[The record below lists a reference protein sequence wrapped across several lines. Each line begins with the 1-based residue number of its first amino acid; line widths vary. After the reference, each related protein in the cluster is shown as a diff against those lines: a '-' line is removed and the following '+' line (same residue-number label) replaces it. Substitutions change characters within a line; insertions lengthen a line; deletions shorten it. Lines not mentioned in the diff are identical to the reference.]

1 MPVCTSG
8 PGCGALTAKLAVL
21 LSGSGRTLQNLLDEI
36 AAGRLDAAVQVV
48 VASNST
54 AFGLERAKRAGI
66 DTAIV
71 RRRDFETLEA
81 FGEAITA
88 VLDRHPVDLVIGA
101 GFTQRYLF
109 PPKFKGR
116 CLHIHPALLP
126 RYGGQGMYGHYVHE
140 AVIASGDAES
150 GCTVFIADH
159 EYDTGPIVL
168 QKRVP
173 VLPGDTPETLA
184 ERVFEAE
191 KQAYPEA
198 IREVAHKLGLTI

>member
-1 MPVCTSG
+1 MPVCIGG
-8 PGCGALTAKLAVL
+8 PGSGALTAKLAVL
-21 LSGSGRTLQNLLDEI
+21 LSGGGRTLQNLLDEI
-36 AAGRLDAAVQVV
+36 AAGRLDATVQVV

-54 AFGLERAKRAGI
+54 AFGLERAKQASI
-66 DTAIV
+66 DTAVV

-81 FGEAITA
+81 FSDAITA
-88 VLDRHPVDLVIGA
+88 VLDRYGIDLVIGA

-109 PPKFKGR
+109 PSNFNGR
-116 CLHIHPALLP
+116 YLNIHPGLLP
-126 RYGGQGMYGHYVHE
+126 KYGGQGMYGHHVHE
-140 AVIASGDAES
+140 AVIASGDTES

-173 VLPGDTPETLA
+173 VLPDDTPETLA

-191 KQAYPEA
+191 QQAYPEA
-198 IREVAHKLGLTI
+198 IRQVAHKLGLI

>member
-1 MPVCTSG
+1 V
-8 PGCGALTAKLAVL
+8 TAKLAVL
-21 LSGSGRTLQNLLDEI
+21 LSGGGRTLQNLLDQI
-36 AAGRLDAAVQVV
+36 AAGRLDAEVQVV

-54 AFGLERAKRAGI
+54 AFGLERAKQAGI

-88 VLDRHPVDLVIGA
+88 VLDRYEIDLVIGA

-109 PPKFKGR
+109 PPRFKGR
-116 CLHIHPALLP
+116 SLHIHPALLP
-126 RYGGQGMYGHYVHE
+126 RYGGQGMYGHHVHE

-159 EYDTGPIVL
+159 EYDTGPIVI

-198 IREVAHKLGLTI
+198 IRQVAQKLGLTI

>member
-1 MPVCTSG
+1 
-8 PGCGALTAKLAVL
+8 LTAKLAVL
-21 LSGSGRTLQNLLDEI
+21 LSGGGRTLQNLLDEI
-36 AAGRLDAAVQVV
+36 AASRLDAAIQVV

-54 AFGLERAKRAGI
+54 AFGLERARQAGI

-81 FGEAITA
+81 FSDAITA
-88 VLDRHPVDLVIGA
+88 ILGRYEIDLVVGA
-101 GFTQRYLF
+101 GFTQRYIF
-109 PPKFKGR
+109 PPRFSGR
-116 CLHIHPALLP
+116 YLNIHPGLLP
-126 RYGGQGMYGHYVHE
+126 KYGGQGMYGHHVHE

-191 KQAYPEA
+191 KEAYPEA
-198 IREVAHKLGLTI
+198 IRQVAQKLGLTR

>member
-1 MPVCTSG
+1 V
-8 PGCGALTAKLAVL
+8 TAKLAVL
-21 LSGSGRTLQNLLDEI
+21 LSGGGRTLQNLLDEI
-36 AAGRLDAAVQVV
+36 AAGRLDATVQVV

-54 AFGLERAKRAGI
+54 ALGLERAKQAGI
-66 DTAIV
+66 DTAVV
-71 RRRDFETLEA
+71 RRREFETLEA
-81 FGEAITA
+81 FSDAITA
-88 VLDRHPVDLVIGA
+88 VLDRYEIDLVIGA

-126 RYGGQGMYGHYVHE
+126 KYGGQGMYGHHVHE
-140 AVIASGDAES
+140 AVIAAGDTES

-173 VLPGDTPETLA
+173 VLTDDTPETLA

-198 IREVAHKLGLTI
+198 IRQIAQKLGLSR